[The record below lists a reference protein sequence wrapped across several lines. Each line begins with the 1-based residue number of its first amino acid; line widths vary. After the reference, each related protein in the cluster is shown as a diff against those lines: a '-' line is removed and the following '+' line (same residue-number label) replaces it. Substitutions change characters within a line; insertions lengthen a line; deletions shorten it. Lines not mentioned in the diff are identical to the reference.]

1 MGRSQGTETSSAP
14 ASSQTASDA
23 QPKVEHEA
31 SITQTAEA
39 DKTDEINA
47 LKSECLM
54 NARYHATREA
64 FLDNVH
70 RWFMFGVV
78 ALGASAVIDLFSD
91 LKGLFALGATLLG
104 ALDLTFDLSN
114 RARAHSLMK
123 RRYFELL
130 ADIEEARKSPIDAR
144 GCLHRYSADE
154 EPAYHALIA
163 SSFNVA
169 QEMVY
174 GEDALEYSVP
184 RRDLFFQNLWRFEG
198 KKYELKKT

>member
-1 MGRSQGTETSSAP
+1 
-14 ASSQTASDA
+14 
-23 QPKVEHEA
+23 
-31 SITQTAEA
+31 
-39 DKTDEINA
+39 
-47 LKSECLM
+47 
-54 NARYHATREA
+54 
-64 FLDNVH
+64 
-70 RWFMFGVV
+70 
-78 ALGASAVIDLFSD
+78 
-91 LKGLFALGATLLG
+91 
-104 ALDLTFDLSN
+104 
-114 RARAHSLMK
+114 
-123 RRYFELL
+123 L